1 MARGGSSLGIKNF
14 RVTGRYTRNVRTA
27 PETRRLC
34 EGKFE
39 IKYTPMTQNTFLRI
53 CLLLTVVIAP
63 AAYSQNGGVP
73 RVLTQSSPD
82 TPLAGAEW
90 TFTLL
95 IAHPLPHEVT
105 VLAPNFPESL
115 FLDRV
120 LKSARLMPYTDAPGR
135 WTEAEYRFITK
146 TPGTYTIDPFVIIT
160 PNARVSTEALTL
172 TVRDVRI
179 TDTVRQ
185 YRLAWDGVPALLRIG
200 ETAVLYLKISGW
212 DSGLPLPGPRVFMPL
227 PEEGF
232 IIEAG
237 APDSGGPAS
246 VLCVNVTPLAARNLN
261 LPARTVTH
269 NNINFEIP
277 PLGIN
282 VSPALWQAREA
293 AAEAAEEPQDFAF
306 PEFESP
312 AAAGFFSRLFFRIG
326 AFRADY
332 ESVYRAAENL
342 CKSGSYAEAL
352 ALLRR
357 NERDH
362 AAFPLFASLRR
373 QLESERGLPV
383 TWDEKPLKFG
393 IILYLIF
400 CGIAALV
407 FVILVLRKTGRKS
420 MLMLC
425 VIFVLCGAAAL
436 VFCLSGTPAG
446 GGRYYTAVL
455 KETDLRQVPDLSG
468 LPQARL
474 SEGQPARVLRTARN
488 QDGENAALGDT
499 RWVWII
505 TRDSERLG
513 GWIPED
519 RAVYY

>member
-1 MARGGSSLGIKNF
+1 MCY
-14 RVTGRYTRNVRTA
+14 V
-27 PETRRLC
+27 
-34 EGKFE
+34 
-39 IKYTPMTQNTFLRI
+39 
-53 CLLLTVVIAP
+53 LLLTALIAP
-63 AAYSQNGGVP
+63 TALAQNGSVP

-90 TFTLL
+90 TLTLL
-95 IAHPLPHEVT
+95 IAHPLPYEVT
-105 VLAPNFPESL
+105 VLAPDFPESL

-120 LKSARLMPYTDAPGR
+120 LKSARVMPYTDAPGR
-135 WTEAEYRFITK
+135 WTEAEYRFIPEP
-146 TPGTYTIDPFVIIT
+146 PGTYPIDPFVIIT
-160 PNARVSTEALTL
+160 PNARVSTETLTL
-172 TVRDVRI
+172 TVRDAHI
-179 TDTVRQ
+179 TAPVRQ
-185 YRLAWDGVPALLRIG
+185 YRLAWDGVPALLRVG

-212 DSGLPLPGPRVFMPL
+212 DFAVPLPGPRVFMPL

-237 APDSGGPAS
+237 EPGGGGPAS

-261 LPARTVTH
+261 LPARTVAY
-269 NNINFEIP
+269 NNTSFEIP

-282 VSPALWQAREA
+282 VSPAPRQAGEA
-293 AAEAAEEPQDFAF
+293 AAAAAEPPDFTFPAF
-306 PEFESP
+306 DSP

-332 ESVYRAAENL
+332 ESAYRAAEDL
-342 CKSGSYAEAL
+342 CKGGNYAEAI

-373 QLESERGLPV
+373 QLESERGLPA
-383 TWDEKPLKFG
+383 TWDEKPLKFV

-436 VFCLSGTPAG
+436 VFCLSGTLAA
-446 GGRYYTAVL
+446 GGRYYPAVL
-455 KETDLRQVPDLSG
+455 KDTELRQVPDLSG
-468 LPQARL
+468 SPQTRL

-488 QDGENAALGDT
+488 QEEESAALGAI